1 MAAEVYWKGRAPRAK
16 SDGTPVARHVCA
28 MMMCEGHGIPEDTLV
43 RYGPEVALH
52 RRGRLVPAHGRK
64 ALDSLAS
71 DAARLSREAGFS
83 QH

>member
-1 MAAEVYWKGRAPRAK
+1 MAAEVYRKGRAPRAK

-28 MMMCEGHGIPEDTLV
+28 MMCEGHGMPEDTPV
-43 RYGPEVALH
+43 RYGAKVVLH